1 MNDSLIYSEKVSSR
15 WTELLFIA
23 LTLSFTLLFIWRIKV
38 DGFDFL
44 AGAFLFLSCTFLFY
58 SLNFRTL
65 IIRITPESV
74 KLRFGLFTWK
84 IPLDNIEACRLDEV
98 PAFMRMGG
106 AGIHFMFIRGRY
118 RASFNFL
125 EHPRVVIRF
134 KRKVGLVR
142 EISFSTHRPDEVI
155 QQVLAGKSSVNTG

>member
-1 MNDSLIYSEKVSSR
+1 MNDSLIYSERVTSR
-15 WTELLFIA
+15 RTELFFIA
-23 LTLSFTLLFIWRIKV
+23 LTLSTALLFLWRIKA

-44 AGAFLFLSCTFLFY
+44 AGGFFFLCCTFLFY
-58 SLNFRTL
+58 SVNYRTL

-74 KLRFGLFTWK
+74 KLRFGLFTWT
-84 IPLDNIEACRLDEV
+84 IPVDNIEACRLDDLPV
-98 PAFMRMGG
+98 FMRMAG

-125 EHPRVVIRF
+125 EHSRILISF

-142 EISFSTHRPDEVI
+142 EISFSTRRPDEVI
-155 QQVLAGKSSVNTG
+155 RHIQGAKTDPV